1 MLRWGVATGAVFVSL
16 AVRAAADVLAIVFE
30 PGSEELVSPPPYYC
44 SANPDTT
51 LTRARARARTLTR

>member
-30 PGSEELVSPPPYYC
+30 PGSEELVSPPPYCC
-44 SANPDTT
+44 STNPKPNPNPNPNPN
-51 LTRARARARTLTR
+51 R